1 MSIDKFELIFPRI
14 IHVRKEKISF
24 PDLSVQVQGEPA
36 ENVYGLKFEIP
47 VSLVGRHSIGQP
59 GLLLLQFEC
68 PASCCAGEILPPFPP
83 LHSGSA

>member
-24 PDLSVQVQGEPA
+24 PDLSVQGEPA

-68 PASCCAGEILPPFPP
+68 PASCCAGDILPPFLP